1 MRVPVHLCFHRVMTD
16 SLLPIDLQALRPLV
30 REHVSWTAW
39 AQCIEDCGLTI
50 DRPARSR
57 HPEYP
62 SIVYPLD
69 YGFIN
74 DTVGADGEP
83 VDVFV
88 GTGPNGLVGGLLTT
102 DHRQADRELTFLVDC
117 TPPEIYMAHGFVNYD
132 RTLMEGVLV
141 LRRPLSSLWVHSPE

>member
-1 MRVPVHLCFHRVMTD
+1 M
-16 SLLPIDLQALRPLV
+16 DLQALRPLV

-88 GTGPNGLVGGLLTT
+88 GTGTHGLVGGLLTT
-102 DHRQADRELTFLVDC
+102 DHRQGDRELTFLVDC
-117 TPPEIYMAHGFVNYD
+117 TPPEIYTAHGFVNYD
-132 RTLMEGVLV
+132 RALMEGVLV
-141 LRRPLSSLWVHSPE
+141 LRRPLSSLWAHSAP